1 MANYLVTGGAGF
13 IGSHIVD
20 ALLNRGDSVRVL
32 DNLNSG
38 IGQERLTD
46 RDRLE
51 FIQGDLLDSE
61 VVSRAVEGIDVVF
74 HQAALASVPYSLE
87 NPLATH
93 RVCATGTLQLL
104 ESARAA
110 GVRRLVYAGSSSC
123 YGQSTSEIQ
132 REGDVTKPCS
142 PYGAAKLA
150 GEQYCHAFY
159 ESYGFETVVLRYFN
173 VFGPRQDPN
182 SQYAAVIPIF
192 ITRMLNGQAPIV
204 FGDGTQSRD
213 FTYVANVV
221 HGNLLAAEAS
231 AAVGH
236 IINMA
241 AGMRVSLNTLID
253 SLNNLMGTEMAADYQ
268 PERAGDI
275 KHSSA
280 DISLARELL
289 GYEPVVSLQD
299 GIRETLEYYKSVHS
313 AKN

>member
-46 RDRLE
+46 RDRLD

-93 RVCATGTLQLL
+93 SVCATGTLQLL
-104 ESARAA
+104 ESSRAA

-213 FTYVANVV
+213 FTFVANVV

-236 IINMA
+236 SINMA

-253 SLNNLMGTEMAADYQ
+253 SLNELMGTEVAADYQ

-299 GIRETLEYYKSVHS
+299 GIRETLEYYKSVYS

>member
-46 RDRLE
+46 RDRLD

>member
-104 ESARAA
+104 ELARAA

-213 FTYVANVV
+213 FTYIANVV

-299 GIRETLEYYKSVHS
+299 GIRETLEYYKSVHL

>member
-38 IGQERLTD
+38 IGESRLAN

-51 FIQGDLLDSE
+51 FIHGDLLNED
-61 VVSRAVEGIDVVF
+61 VVADAVNGIDVVF

-87 NPLATH
+87 NPQATH
-93 RVCATGTLQLL
+93 QVCATGTLKLL
-104 ESARAA
+104 QKSKAA

-132 REGDVTKPCS
+132 RESDSTLPCS

-150 GEQYCHAFY
+150 GELYCHAFY
-159 ESYGFETVVLRYFN
+159 ESFGFETVVLRYFN
-173 VFGPRQDPN
+173 VFGPRQDPK

-192 ITRMLNGQAPIV
+192 ITRMLEGQQPIV

-213 FTYVANVV
+213 FTYVANIV
-221 HGNLLAAEAS
+221 HGNLLAADAPD
-231 AAVGH
+231 AVGRS
-236 IINMA
+236 INMA
-241 AGMRVSLNTLID
+241 AGMRVSLNELIE
-253 SLNNLMGTEMAADYQ
+253 SLNDLMGTTIEADYQ

-280 DISLARELL
+280 DITLARELL
-289 GYEPVVSLQD
+289 GYEPIVNLGD
-299 GIRETLEYYKSVHS
+299 GLRETLEYYKNSQQGAS
-313 AKN
+313 